1 MLQYVQC
8 MYHVCTKYVKYKQCM
23 YSVYVYMLWYV
34 QCMYNVWT
42 WYMHITSTTRLN
54 VFITAG
60 SAKAWNCMHRVSTC
74 TVCTTFVPCTYT
86 WHTLFECVQ
95 VLLHTRHIHTGSGL
109 SQWHARVWRSCVLA
123 SESKFKCYSMDQ
135 KSRVSAFH
143 VKIPIFSLVHDLY
156 LYIHMTSNEYVCTCA
171 VWSFFDMESWHPR
184 FLVHTIAFYFSLRCQ
199 VSIAWICHCIS
210 RHPIAWIY
218 AICCTVA

>member
-1 MLQYVQC
+1 
-8 MYHVCTKYVKYKQCM
+8 MYIVCTLYIHMTYTDIHCL
-23 YSVYVYMLWYV
+23 SVYKSFNI
-34 QCMYNVWT
+34 Q
-42 WYMHITSTTRLN
+42 
-54 VFITAG
+54 G
-60 SAKAWNCMHRVSTC
+60 
-74 TVCTTFVPCTYT
+74 
-86 WHTLFECVQ
+86 
-95 VLLHTRHIHTGSGL
+95 TGSGL
-109 SQWHARVWRSCVLA
+109 SLWHARVWCNCVLA
-123 SESKFKCYSMDQ
+123 SVSKFKCYSMDQ

-199 VSIAWICHCIS
+199 VSITWICHCMS